1 MAFIATTAPENANG
15 DARAMYARQ
24 QARYG
29 YVPNY
34 AKVFCDRPDIMK
46 LWANLLSGIR
56 RNVDPRRFE
65 LVTLAAA
72 LELGSSYCSL
82 AHAKVLADKFLSEG
96 ELRAIA
102 AGDSGTLSAAEVAM
116 MALAR
121 KVVADSTSV
130 TREDVDA
137 LRENGL
143 SEATPSVSS
152 PTRPTCRW
160 RASSAR
166 CSRSA
171 GPSPPRSRSGCD
183 CTESPCAVA

>member
-1 MAFIATTAPENANG
+1 
-15 DARAMYARQ
+15 MYARQ

-34 AKVFCDRPDIMK
+34 AKVFCDRPEIME

-82 AHAKVLADKFLSEG
+82 AHAKVLGDKFLSQD

-102 AGDSGTLSAAEVAM
+102 AGDGSSLSDAEVAM
-116 MALAR
+116 MSLAR
-121 KVVADSTSV
+121 KVVVDSSSISC
-130 TREDVDA
+130 EDVDA
-137 LRENGL
+137 LRSSGL
-143 SEATPSVSS
+143 SEGEIFDVV
-152 PTRPTCRW
+152 
-160 RASSAR
+160 
-166 CSRSA
+166 
-171 GPSPPRSRSGCD
+171 
-183 CTESPCAVA
+183 AVAAARTFFAKLVDALGAQPDATYLEMERGLREALTVGRPIESEEPKRLE